1 MKCFTKHILS
11 LLLPWAA
18 IVLPAACGIV
28 EDGSMCVQYAVVP
41 KPVTKTGQ
49 VLSDTLTAGMKAYL
63 FIDGRFSRTVE
74 PERDGRYLIS
84 FDGTAK
90 ASLVFFAAT
99 KADTAT
105 VRTPAEGERMEA
117 AAVKA
122 GGLTRAGVQ
131 GQDSLSGIYYG
142 RYDYS
147 SPTGSAD
154 LQVAVPVSNRC
165 ARIRVV
171 IKRIVEYYGKGGGYT
186 LSITGLRG
194 SLNYDGTVTGDS
206 VTYTPS
212 AAFDAEGK
220 LCTAPLKV
228 LPNAM
233 GEHLTLTLY
242 KDGKMLWQSGVDQ
255 NRKPVTLSAGDDVV
269 MIADVERND
278 MLIQVMTWQQY
289 KQDTVIY

>member
-28 EDGSMCVQYAVVP
+28 EDGSMCVQYSVVP
-41 KPVTKTGQ
+41 KPVTKAGEA
-49 VLSDTLTAGMKAYL
+49 LPDTLTGRMQAYL

-84 FDGTAK
+84 FDGRAK
-90 ASLVFFAAT
+90 ASLVFFAAP

-105 VRTPAEGERMEA
+105 VRTPAEGERMET

-122 GGLTRAGVQ
+122 EGLARAGAQ

-142 RYDYS
+142 RYDYES
-147 SPTGSAD
+147 LNGTAD
-154 LQVAVPVSNRC
+154 VQVAVPVSNQC

-171 IKRIVEYYGKGGGYT
+171 IKRIAEYYGTGDGYT
-186 LSITGLRG
+186 LSISGLRG
-194 SLNYDGTVTGDS
+194 SLTYDGTVTGDS
-206 VTYTPS
+206 VVYTPPAS
-212 AAFDAEGK
+212 FDAEGK
-220 LCTAPLKV
+220 LCTIPLTV
-228 LPNAM
+228 LPNAT
-233 GEHLTLTLY
+233 GEHITLTLY
-242 KDGKMLWQSGVDQ
+242 KDGRILWQSGVDQ
-255 NRKPVTLSAGDDVV
+255 DRKPVTLSAGDDVV

-278 MLIQVMTWQQY
+278 MSIQVMTWRQY